1 MNNLIVVLAILY
13 YHKGDFSNFLLR
25 KIKHFV
31 VEFPIFFCSFFV
43 DNNYRLEFEGVL
55 KYNDSGDIMLLVFDV
70 GNTNIK
76 LGLFDGDDLV
86 MIARTSTD
94 ASKTGDELA
103 IEIKGIFEV
112 YDFDITKVQGTIIS
126 SVVPQVLVSL
136 KRAVKLLFKEEP
148 LVVGPGLKTGINIR
162 IDNPSS
168 AGADLVTGCV
178 GAAEMY
184 KLPCIVISMGTATT
198 VFVVDKEKSMIGG
211 AIIPGVGTSL
221 NALVK
226 QGALLPSIAIQA
238 PHRVIGKNTDECMRS
253 GIVIGTASMIDGMID
268 RMQAEIGEEC
278 SLVATGG
285 LAAEIVPS
293 CAHKIELRDDLM
305 LQGLKILYDKNK
317 IKT

>member
-1 MNNLIVVLAILY
+1 
-13 YHKGDFSNFLLR
+13 
-25 KIKHFV
+25 
-31 VEFPIFFCSFFV
+31 
-43 DNNYRLEFEGVL
+43 
-55 KYNDSGDIMLLVFDV
+55 MLLVFDV

-112 YDFDITKVQGTIIS
+112 YNFDISKVDGIIIS

-148 LVVGPGLKTGINIR
+148 LVVGPGLKTGINIK
-162 IDNPSS
+162 IDNPAS

-198 VFVVDKEKSMIGG
+198 IFVVDKEKSMIGG

-226 QGALLPSIAIQA
+226 QGALLPSVAIQA
-238 PHRVIGKNTDECMRS
+238 PSRAVGKNTDECMRS

-268 RMQAEIGEEC
+268 RMQSEIGEEC

-293 CAHKIELRDDLM
+293 CTHKIELRDDLM
-305 LQGLKILYDKNK
+305 LQGLKLIFEKNK
-317 IKT
+317 K

>member
-1 MNNLIVVLAILY
+1 
-13 YHKGDFSNFLLR
+13 
-25 KIKHFV
+25 
-31 VEFPIFFCSFFV
+31 
-43 DNNYRLEFEGVL
+43 
-55 KYNDSGDIMLLVFDV
+55 MLLVFDV

-76 LGLFDGDDLV
+76 LGLFEADKLV

-94 ASKTGDELA
+94 VGKTGDELA

-112 YDFDITKVQGTIIS
+112 YDFDITKVDGTIIS
-126 SVVPQVLVSL
+126 SVVPQVLTSL
-136 KRAVKLLFKEEP
+136 TRAVKLLFKEEP
-148 LVVGPGLKTGINIR
+148 LVVGPGLKTGINLR

-198 VFVVDKEKSMIGG
+198 VFVVDKDKSMIGG

-226 QGALLPSIAIQA
+226 QGALLPSVAIHA
-238 PHRVIGKNTDECMRS
+238 PSRVIGKNTDECMRS
-253 GIVIGTASMIDGMID
+253 GVVIGTACMIDGMID
-268 RMQAEIGEEC
+268 RIEQEISQEC

-285 LAAEIVPS
+285 LAAEIIPS
-293 CAHKIELRDDLM
+293 CSHKFELRDDLM
-305 LQGLKILYDKNK
+305 LQGLKLIYEKNK
-317 IKT
+317 K